1 MISAVDGQCIDQ
13 VYVVTSLQDRTQCAD
28 DDVVGS
34 AVAGDCCAVDYPDM
48 VCQTGW
54 FAKALAATDS
64 NSCANPGE
72 IAFTCQQIDTSSAA
86 SPTHSDT
93 FYGPSAL
100 NSVIDNSAFNTGGQ
114 LIAGHKVTAVTNAQC
129 LYSLWMCA
137 CWANQADGCL
147 CAFENP
153 EQKSVTIEKPT
164 MGKCRPGASKL
175 TDTRADGDGVGHA
188 KLGAGGLALRCSP
201 NPC

>member
-1 MISAVDGQCIDQ
+1 MISAVDGQCVDQ
-13 VYVVTSLQDRTQCAD
+13 VYIVTSLEDRTKCAD
-28 DDVVGS
+28 VSG
-34 AVAGDCCAVDYPDM
+34 AANGDCCTDNYTDM
-48 VCQTGW
+48 QCVADW
-54 FAKALAATDS
+54 FPKALAAAGGAAT
-64 NSCANPGE
+64 CPAGE
-72 IAFTCQQIDTSSAA
+72 YAFTCQQIDA
-86 SPTHSDT
+86 SKT
-93 FYGPSAL
+93 FYGPSAVH
-100 NSVIDNSAFNTGGQ
+100 SVIDNSAFNTGGQ